1 MKLAQTFKKLLLVVA
16 TSAVATA
23 PAWGQTKVRLAYG
36 AASNHFMAAAK
47 TLDKEFT
54 ARTGGNFAFEHFPA
68 SALGSEREM
77 LESMQLGAIDLLITT
92 NGPMGNFVKDFDVL
106 DVPFLFRD
114 YGHARRVLDGAVG
127 DDLLKKLETANLVGL
142 AWGENGFSQL
152 TNNRRAVKNVADLKG
167 LKIRTKQNETQIIA
181 FRALGALPTPMAW
194 TELFTALQQGAVD
207 GQENPLGVI
216 TGAKF
221 QDIQK
226 HITLTNHAYSAVSF
240 IASPKFWGKLTAEQ
254 KATLKTS
261 ARLAGVAMRNQ
272 VDADDVAAIK
282 ILKDAGVQIVEK
294 PDMASFQTAL
304 VPTNKTFEQR
314 FGAVRLQQISNVK

>member
-1 MKLAQTFKKLLLVVA
+1 MKLGHSLKKLLLVAA
-16 TSAVATA
+16 TSAIAIA

-47 TLDKEFT
+47 TFDKEFT
-54 ARTGGNFAFEHFPA
+54 TRTNGQFAFEHFPA

-77 LESMQLGAIDLLITT
+77 LESMQLGSIDLLITT

-114 YGHARRVLDGAVG
+114 YAHARNVLDGTVG
-127 DDLLKKLETANLVGL
+127 DELLKKLDSVNLVGL

-152 TNNRRAVKNVADLKG
+152 TNNRRPVHNVADIKG

-226 HITLTNHAYSAVSF
+226 HITLTNHAYSAVSI
-240 IASPKFWGKLTAEQ
+240 IASNKFWNSLKPEQ
-254 KATLKTS
+254 KAALKTS
-261 ARLAGVAMRNQ
+261 AKLAGVAMRNQ
-272 VDADDVAAIK
+272 VDADDIAAIK
-282 ILKDAGVQIVEK
+282 ILKDAGVQIVDK
-294 PDMASFQTAL
+294 PDMASFQAAL
-304 VPTNKTFEQR
+304 IGTNKTFEQR
-314 FGAVRLQQISNVK
+314 FGAARLQQIRNTK